1 MIYVSS
7 NNEIGKQRKQ
17 TKVRIV
23 HTVEVAKSCFFWTR
37 FRFLVKV
44 LCLKVAFDS
53 FLKNAHTFQMEKTGK
68 HRHCSNK
75 LGKKH
80 EKNKPVLV
88 RSEQTKLL
96 VQFTKV
102 MSKESAKVTNESKN
116 VTHS

>member
-1 MIYVSS
+1 MKLE
-7 NNEIGKQRKQ
+7 NNGNKPKY
-17 TKVRIV
+17 
-23 HTVEVAKSCFFWTR
+23 ALFTR
-37 FRFLVKV
+37 SRWRNPAFSGHDFVFLVKV

-80 EKNKPVLV
+80 EKKKQVLV
-88 RSEQTKLL
+88 ISEKTKLL

-102 MSKESAKVTNESKN
+102 MSKESTKVTNESKN